1 MILSYSI
8 TVFITQLI
16 FIGCRT
22 WNVRAIAKDNLLH
35 VLMSGALVHLTWLL
49 SIGIGAFS
57 IQEFIKDFDIKYL
70 PIIACSLCGGL
81 IGSWIGLKAKR
92 NK

>member
-57 IQEFIKDFDIKYL
+57 IQEFIKDFDITK
-70 PIIACSLCGGL
+70 PIVRFLEIPE
-81 IGSWIGLKAKR
+81 
-92 NK
+92 